1 MFNIFEGTFL
11 ERFFPSYLF
20 GLGFGGKKS
29 SGGGGT
35 VTPQPMMPSWQMGV
49 GQDLAEWTSKY
60 LKNYAP
66 GEAYKGNMTVT
77 APSMFEQMGLGIL
90 GNTLSK
96 PATGDLYNSAKGN
109 IMDTLSGKFA
119 DPATSPFI
127 QAATQLSKQNLQ
139 DQITTERGQRGARG
153 TYFTKAGINAEGQ
166 LGERTQNNLNAIIG
180 DYINQERG
188 RQQQAVPMA
197 QGLEQYAMDA
207 PLKQVGAS
215 QTMGSLPRMLEQSQ
229 LDRMYQDY
237 TRQRSELAGI
247 PQVGSS
253 VFNKAIPYGISSF
266 NAPQQSGGGFMDQ
279 MAPFLGTA
287 MQILPFLM
295 GGCWVAAEIYGG
307 FWQPKTTMA
316 RAYVNYGA
324 PSWFKKFYLEYGQ
337 RIAKVV
343 RKYPILKSILKPLF
357 EIFATK
363 GKKLLE
369 Q

>member
-35 VTPQPMMPSWQMGV
+35 VTPQPMIPGWQSAV
-49 GQDLAEWTSKY
+49 GEALSKWTTDN
-60 LKNYAP
+60 LKNYTP
-66 GEAYKGNMTVT
+66 GQSYGGNLSVT
-77 APSMFEQMGLGIL
+77 APSMFEQTGLGIL

-96 PATGDLYNSAKGN
+96 PATGDLYSSAKNN

-153 TYFTKAGINAEGQ
+153 TYFTRAGIDAEGR

-215 QTMGSLPRMLEQSQ
+215 QTLGSLPRMLEQSQ

-247 PQVGSS
+247 PNVGQSVLGKQV
-253 VFNKAIPYGISSF
+253 PYGIPSF
-266 NAPQQSGGGFMDQ
+266 NAPQQSTSFFDQ
-279 MAPFLGTA
+279 AAPFLGTA
-287 MQILPFLM
+287 MQILPFL
-295 GGCWVAAEIYGG
+295 
-307 FWQPKTTMA
+307 
-316 RAYVNYGA
+316 
-324 PSWFKKFYLEYGQ
+324 L
-337 RIAKVV
+337 
-343 RKYPILKSILKPLF
+343 
-357 EIFATK
+357 
-363 GKKLLE
+363 
-369 Q
+369 